1 MCLGIPMQI
10 LEINGVNARC
20 TAKGIERDVN
30 LFMLDHDDIKVGD
43 YVMVHVGYGIQK
55 IMPAEAQTAWELYD
69 QMMSAG

>member
-55 IMPAEAQTAWELYD
+55 IMSAEAQTAWELYD